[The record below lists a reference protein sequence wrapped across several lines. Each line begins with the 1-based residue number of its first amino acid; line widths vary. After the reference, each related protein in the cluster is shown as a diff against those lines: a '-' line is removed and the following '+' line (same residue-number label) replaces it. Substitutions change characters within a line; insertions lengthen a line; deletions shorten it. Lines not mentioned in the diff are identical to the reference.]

1 MATQTYSTPGSYTFT
16 LPISTGI
23 TIKIAGAAGGTGGT
37 DGGPPAIVGGS
48 GGRGRYGVFTLP
60 DYSYGEFTFVVGGA
74 GGNGGN
80 SGTTAF
86 NGGTGGSS
94 ATSAGGGGQEDS
106 PSGSSGGG
114 AGGGGA
120 SSVTFGG
127 SLIAIAGGGGG
138 GGGGTGGAT
147 SNLGSYR
154 TDGEDAGTFSAD
166 STSPTDTPDAS
177 GSTTGTGGDGGGA
190 GGGGGGYVA
199 GARGRFPGNDGVHP
213 AEGGFGGGS
222 FYRSDRLT
230 LSSQT
235 TYTASTNGYIEIE
248 YTSVS
253 FDQSA
258 ATVSKAGPYFAS
270 GEIKF
275 SQLRRNFRAQ
285 SRKTSGGGSETFATD
300 NNSISASQLRRDT
313 STSNANPIV
322 PNCQENIQVS
332 ASNNWKTSQFRNTI
346 KFFYLTQSSS
356 STSLNYVIHG
366 QPWNNN
372 LTNNIVKTMFIEG
385 TCGSITST
393 AAARFDAQ
401 SYNLHIHV
409 LGSILGDGG
418 SAGTETADGG
428 DGGDA
433 LYIDSNGAGTVTVKT
448 VGASAQVYGGGG
460 GGGGGGDGGTG
471 GGGQYSESYTEAIGT
486 GYSRGGPGDCGC
498 PSGNYCSSTQR
509 TGNGHPCCGGGQGTP
524 GECFCCFYD
533 RTVSYTVNTNG
544 GAGGDGA
551 DGGLGEGY
559 LQSRTFGPSGT
570 GGSGG
575 GRNAGTGGDGGDGGD
590 GGTWGQDGEDGETG
604 DTGSN
609 GNRTSGSAGASGT
622 SGGTAGRAVAGSGY
636 SIDTTG
642 VDSAYLGLK

>member
-23 TIKIAGAAGGTGGT
+23 TIKIAGAAGGTGGA
-37 DGGPPAIVGGS
+37 DNGPPVISGAV

-60 DYSYGEFTFVVGGA
+60 DYTYGEFTFVVGGA
-74 GGNGGN
+74 GGDGGD
-80 SGTTAF
+80 SGPTTF
-86 NGGTGGSS
+86 RGGSAGTS
-94 ATSAGGGGQEDS
+94 ATSAGGLGGDDS

-114 AGGGGA
+114 GGGGGA
-120 SSVTFGG
+120 SSASFGG

-138 GGGGTGGAT
+138 GGGGTRNT
-147 SNLGSYR
+147 SNSLIDTPG
-154 TDGEDAGTFSAD
+154 DDAGSFSAD
-166 STSPTDTPDAS
+166 TTSPTDTPD
-177 GSTTGTGGDGGGA
+177 GGDGQIGGGDGGGR
-190 GGGGGGYVA
+190 GGGGGGFAA
-199 GARGRFPGNDGVHP
+199 GAAGTFSGNDG
-213 AEGGFGGGS
+213 ANSSEGGYGGGS

-235 TYTASTNGYIEIE
+235 TYTASDNGYIEIE
-248 YTSVS
+248 YTAVS
-253 FDQSA
+253 FDQSD
-258 ATVSKAGPYFAS
+258 ATASTAGPYFAS

-300 NNSISASQLRRDT
+300 NNSISASQLRRIT
-313 STSNANPIV
+313 STSNTNPNV

-346 KFFYLTQSSS
+346 KFFYLTQPSSA
-356 STSLNYVIHG
+356 TTLNYVIHG

-385 TCGSITST
+385 TCGSVTST

-409 LGSILGDGG
+409 LGSVQGDGG
-418 SAGTETADGG
+418 TAGTETANGG

-433 LYIDSNGAGTVTVKT
+433 LYVDSNSAGTVTIKT

-460 GGGGGGDGGTG
+460 GGGGGGDGGN
-471 GGGQYSESYTEAIGT
+471 GGQGKQDYSYTVQNGT
-486 GYSRGGPGDCGC
+486 GYSRGGGGNCGC
-498 PSGNYCSSTQR
+498 PSGQYCGGSQ
-509 TGNGHPCCGGGQGTP
+509 GNGDPCCGGALGTP

-533 RTVSYTVNTNG
+533 TTVTGTNYFNG
-544 GAGGDGA
+544 GTGGDGA
-551 DGGLGEGY
+551 DGGVGQGY
-559 LQSRTFGPSGT
+559 LQSRTNGGT
-570 GGSGG
+570 GSNGAGG
-575 GRNAGTGGDGGDGGD
+575 GTNAGNGGDGGDGGN
-590 GGTWGQDGEDGETG
+590 GGDWGEDGEDGETG
-604 DTGSN
+604 DTGTN
-609 GNRTSGSAGASGT
+609 GNHTNGTGGVSGT

-636 SIDTTG
+636 TIDTSG
-642 VDSAYLGLK
+642 VDAAYKGLK